1 MFNPNT
7 VEKQTFNLAKFILF
21 LIKILAHDLARKP
34 LNPFICKVFRNLA
47 DGFEHQ
53 IK

>member
-21 LIKILAHDLARKP
+21 LIKIWAHDLARKP
-34 LNPFICKVFRNLA
+34 LNPFIYKAFRYSQ
-47 DGFEHQ
+47 DGFEYQ